1 MNIMAAVEASSE
13 GRKGAT
19 EPIDLLAHLSP
30 LSNPANRIRALNW
43 DYKTQK
49 PREKKRKCINNE
61 RENKVEKKK
70 KIFPQKREKRWEK
83 DDTPN
88 ETNHKDQNEREGR
101 GKYTSS
107 N

>member
-49 PREKKRKCINNE
+49 PREKNE
-61 RENKVEKKK
+61 NVSTMKEKTK
-70 KIFPQKREKRWEK
+70 
-83 DDTPN
+83 
-88 ETNHKDQNEREGR
+88 
-101 GKYTSS
+101 
-107 N
+107 